1 MVKFY
6 YLWKKT
12 ERHDVFANKARLE
25 KKKYNLH
32 PGLTDYMDRFLE
44 EQDSTGNGVIG
55 TRDRSLSPNVNSH
68 LLYVNGKNQRIELGN
83 SSKRL
88 HQDPLAIGDC
98 EVFSG
103 LSTSKLMEIKKDHK
117 SGNTL

>member
-1 MVKFY
+1 M
-6 YLWKKT
+6 WKKT

-44 EQDSTGNGVIG
+44 EQESTGNGGIG
-55 TRDRSLSPNVNSH
+55 QRDRSLSPNVNSH
-68 LLYVNGKNQRIELGN
+68 LLYANGKNQRMELGN

-88 HQDPLAIGDC
+88 QIDPLAVGEC

-103 LSTSKLMEIKKDHK
+103 LTTSKIMELKKDHK
-117 SGNTL
+117 SGNSL